1 MIADMAMQTEAA
13 RQLTYKAAAAVDA
26 GVKGPELGTLAAM
39 AKCFASDVAM
49 KVATDAVQLFGAA
62 GISNEYPIN
71 RYFRDAKVVQIIE
84 GTNQIQRNIIANTL
98 LGRESRTLICSGRR
112 ADISAMTR
120 QLHHVQNR
128 LLTGKKA
135 LITGGGTGLGK
146 SIAKRYLELGAD
158 VVICGRR
165 TEVLEATAAELRE
178 ATGGVASFV
187 SCDMR
192 NADAVEAMFD
202 EIWRERPLDILVN
215 NAAANFIA
223 RTDKLSPRAIDA
235 VLNIVLHGSFY
246 CTVACGRRWIEA
258 GRGGTVLSVA
268 TTPSF
273 TGLAF
278 TAPSAAAKAGIVAMT
293 RSLAVEW
300 GPKGIRLNAV
310 APGLFPTEGA
320 WERLYPPG
328 SQAGAAGD
336 WRAAA
341 PLRPAHRACESVRL
355 SRGRRIRPTSPAI

>member
-1 MIADMAMQTEAA
+1 MFRSD
-13 RQLTYKAAAAVDA
+13 L
-26 GVKGPELGTLAAM
+26 LA
-39 AKCFASDVAM
+39 
-49 KVATDAVQLFGAA
+49 
-62 GISNEYPIN
+62 
-71 RYFRDAKVVQIIE
+71 
-84 GTNQIQRNIIANTL
+84 
-98 LGRESRTLICSGRR
+98 
-112 ADISAMTR
+112 
-120 QLHHVQNR
+120 
-128 LLTGKKA
+128 GKKA

-146 SIAKRYLELGAD
+146 SIAKRYLELGAE

-165 TEVLEATAAELRE
+165 SDVLESTAKELRD
-178 ATGGVASFV
+178 ATGGVTSFV
-187 SCDMR
+187 SCDIR
-192 NADAVEAMFD
+192 NADAVEAMID
-202 EIWRERPLDILVN
+202 EIWKQRPLDILVN

-223 RTDKLSPRAIDA
+223 RTDKLSSRAIDA

-246 CTVACGRRWIEA
+246 CTVACGRRWIDA

-328 SQAGAAGD
+328 SQPEPQENGV
-336 WRAAA
+336 
-341 PLRPAHRACESVRL
+341 PLRRFGQHIELANLFAYLAADESSYITGDLIVIDGGRWMQGVGGPSSRAMQDWSDEQWEAMRK
-355 SRGRRIRPTSPAI
+355 R